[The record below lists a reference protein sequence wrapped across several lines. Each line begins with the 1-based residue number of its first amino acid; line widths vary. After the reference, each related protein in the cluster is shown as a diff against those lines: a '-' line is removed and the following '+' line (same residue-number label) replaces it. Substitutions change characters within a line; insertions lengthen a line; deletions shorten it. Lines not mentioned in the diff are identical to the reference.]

1 MDLLQDSNL
10 RYLILLLTAPLW
22 LPVVKSLWEEV
33 NWMLRDEG
41 GVFGQLPNERERS
54 ELEGPLSSADDP
66 LVEEPILTPF
76 DRQRGARSRDMR
88 PEAKREEEPR
98 GFARSGKIK
107 QPTRFR

>member
-1 MDLLQDSNL
+1 MDLFQDSNA
-10 RYLILLLTAPLW
+10 RYLIFFLTAPLW
-22 LPVVKSLWEEV
+22 LPVLKSLWEEI

-41 GVFGQLPNERERS
+41 GVFGPPPNERER
-54 ELEGPLSSADDP
+54 EVFQKPLSSAEDP

-76 DRQRGARSRDMR
+76 ERQRGARTLGAR
-88 PEAKREEEPR
+88 PEAKSEEEPR

>member
-1 MDLLQDSNL
+1 MDLLQDSNA
-10 RYLILLLTAPLW
+10 RIIIFLLTAPLW
-22 LPVVKSLWEEV
+22 LPVLKSLWEEV

-41 GVFGQLPNERERS
+41 GVFGQLPNDRERE
-54 ELEGPLSSADDP
+54 EFQKPLSSAEDP

-76 DRQRGARSRDMR
+76 ERQRGARALGAR
-88 PEAKREEEPR
+88 PEAKNEEEPR